1 MLKKKTAY
9 SQMDLNEEVISKN
22 DISLDNCVDCGNLIY
37 DLHEGAKQCKECV
50 WLEVR
55 DDAKTESTELQ
66 NIKKP

>member
-9 SQMDLNEEVISKN
+9 FQMDFNGEVISKN
-22 DISLDNCVDCGNLIY
+22 YISLDTCVDCGNLIY

-55 DDAKTESTELQ
+55 NDEKTESTELQ
-66 NIKKP
+66 NIKKS